1 MLRFPGPIF
10 WPKEQTQEN
19 NSFFLKIHPSV
30 ICFHHCTSSSCLSS
44 QATMTKKRSEALFC
58 GPQQILQCSCCCWRP
73 FWTKFMRKY
82 NEYLLPSVTHGVTK
96 TRICWVNLAVGP
108 QQPLSSK
115 QVWIR
120 DLFTFS
126 PKVMWLYNK
135 GDYLD
140 LLWFSA
146 ENDTLLQLC
155 TYNNAKLLFCVC
167 VSKLS
172 SGLQGPIL
180 KRGKLIEKVIREAY
194 QVIVKK
200 PLGDCQG
207 SRVRRPEI
215 MSTVSP
221 LGAIRALATMLQR
234 RSRLSRVEPV
244 QQFPI
249 VCIQA
254 VHGNVVPIFPPNNS
268 VFMSH
273 EDGFS

>member
-1 MLRFPGPIF
+1 
-10 WPKEQTQEN
+10 
-19 NSFFLKIHPSV
+19 
-30 ICFHHCTSSSCLSS
+30 
-44 QATMTKKRSEALFC
+44 
-58 GPQQILQCSCCCWRP
+58 
-73 FWTKFMRKY
+73 MRKY
-82 NEYLLPSVTHGVTK
+82 QEYLIPSVTDGVTK
-96 TRICWVNLAVGP
+96 TRICWVSLAVGL

-115 QVWIR
+115 QDWIH
-120 DLFTFS
+120 DIFTFS
-126 PKVMWLYNK
+126 LKAMWLYNK
-135 GDYLD
+135 GDYFD
-140 LLWFSA
+140 PLWFNA

-155 TYNNAKLLFCVC
+155 TYNNAELLFCVC

-207 SRVRRPEI
+207 SLVRRPEI

-221 LGAIRALATMLQR
+221 LGAITALATMLQR
-234 RSRLSRVEPV
+234 HSRLSRVEPV

-254 VHGNVVPIFPPNNS
+254 VHGNEVSIFPTNKS

-273 EDGFS
+273 EDRFS